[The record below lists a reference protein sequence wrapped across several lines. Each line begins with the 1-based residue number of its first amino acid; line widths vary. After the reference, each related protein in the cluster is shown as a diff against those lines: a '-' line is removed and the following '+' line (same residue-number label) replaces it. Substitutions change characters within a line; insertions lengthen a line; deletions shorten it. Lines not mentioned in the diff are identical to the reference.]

1 MLVRELAVDAREFRR
16 NRLLNQRTPAI
27 AGVAV
32 VLVAI
37 LAVVGHLGFFHTSSK
52 EAAPSQAGPSTVPA
66 APKQVVLPL
75 EVGDPDGVAV
85 DHNGGVY
92 LADLTNN
99 RVLKLEAGSNTPST
113 LPFTDLNFPYGV
125 AVDNAGNVYVTDFHK
140 RVVKLLTN

>member
-1 MLVRELAVDAREFRR
+1 M
-16 NRLLNQRTPAI
+16 NQRALAI

-37 LAVVGHLGFFHTSSK
+37 LAAVGHLGFFHTSSK

-66 APKQVVLPL
+66 APKQVVLPV

-85 DHNGGVY
+85 DRNGGVY
-92 LADLTNN
+92 LTDLNNN
-99 RVLKLEAGSNTPST
+99 RVLKPEAGSNTPST

-125 AVDNAGNVYVTDFHK
+125 AVDDAGNVYVTDLHK
-140 RVVKLLTN
+140 RVVKLSTS